1 MATKLKW
8 PWLQYFIDSDSLKI
22 YMASVELPHRREE
35 MATVD
40 NLVAKLKELGGSANN
55 PDLKAA
61 LGVKDKDWDLI
72 KKSALKAGVV
82 VPGRGFGGRLVL
94 ADANLVP
101 QPTNSHQKAPM
112 ASYDALAGKR
122 LILMDMEGKPLSKPV
137 KIGEIAVTI
146 DMVVA
151 VVE

>member
-1 MATKLKW
+1 MAFV
-8 PWLQYFIDSDSLKI
+8 Q
-22 YMASVELPHRREE
+22 LPYRRRE
-35 MATVD
+35 MVTVE

-61 LGVKDKDWDLI
+61 LAVKDKEWDLI

-94 ADANLVP
+94 ADQSLA
-101 QPTNSHQKAPM
+101 PTPAKQAQNASM
-112 ASYDALAGKR
+112 ASYGALAGKR

-137 KIGEIAVTI
+137 KIGEIAVTN
-146 DMVVA
+146 DMIVA

>member
-1 MATKLKW
+1 
-8 PWLQYFIDSDSLKI
+8 
-22 YMASVELPHRREE
+22 

-94 ADANLVP
+94 ADANLVT
-101 QPTNSHQKAPM
+101 QPTNAHKAPT
-112 ASYDALAGKR
+112 ASYEALAGKR

-137 KIGEIAVTI
+137 KIGEIAVTA